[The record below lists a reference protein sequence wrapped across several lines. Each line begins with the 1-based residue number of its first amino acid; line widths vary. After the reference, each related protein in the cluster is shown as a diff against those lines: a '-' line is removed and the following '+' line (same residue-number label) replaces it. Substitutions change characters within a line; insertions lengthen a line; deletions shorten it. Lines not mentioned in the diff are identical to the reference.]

1 MTNTTQSV
9 TIDVTQLLQHYPV
22 LKLWT
27 AQVNL
32 FEQNATI
39 SAKDLD
45 LIHVVDTADE
55 AVAIMDDFYS
65 NYLLKPNF

>member
-1 MTNTTQSV
+1 MSQWLV
-9 TIDVTQLLQHYPV
+9 APAVQVQIAHIAVIGLILL
-22 LKLWT
+22 
-27 AQVNL
+27 
-32 FEQNATI
+32 EQNATI

>member
-1 MTNTTQSV
+1 MLVRSAFWNGLMDWIKAV
-9 TIDVTQLLQHYPV
+9 LL
-22 LKLWT
+22 
-27 AQVNL
+27 
-32 FEQNATI
+32 EQNATI

-45 LIHVVDTADE
+45 LIHVVDTAEE

>member
-1 MTNTTQSV
+1 MDWIKSV
-9 TIDVTQLLQHYPV
+9 LL
-22 LKLWT
+22 
-27 AQVNL
+27 
-32 FEQNATI
+32 EQNATI